1 MQQFFVVYLKKIQLG
16 FFIFINFM
24 FIMFLMQRK
33 SKLSI
38 YVGIIYKIL
47 CRHEQYFWSRTTVSK
62 QYFKI
67 NLFLLTSHV
76 KSERT
81 SIICTKPF
89 QLFTNKHK
97 KQYFIF
103 LLATS
108 SSRHALSSITI
119 ILVCP
124 PYPNFSATHGRQLN
138 SKREM
143 IFKNFQFHGSLLLF

>member
-1 MQQFFVVYLKKIQLG
+1 
-16 FFIFINFM
+16 
-24 FIMFLMQRK
+24 MFLITYITSYVEKIKIELFSENYLLNTMP
-33 SKLSI
+33 LSPI
-38 YVGIIYKIL
+38 FL
-47 CRHEQYFWSRTTVSK
+47 CATK

-67 NLFLLTSHV
+67 NLNNACP
-76 KSERT
+76 SERT
-81 SIICTKPF
+81 NIICTKPF

-97 KQYFIF
+97 KLYLIF
-103 LLATS
+103 LLVTS

-124 PYPNFSATHGRQLN
+124 PFPNFSATHSRQLN